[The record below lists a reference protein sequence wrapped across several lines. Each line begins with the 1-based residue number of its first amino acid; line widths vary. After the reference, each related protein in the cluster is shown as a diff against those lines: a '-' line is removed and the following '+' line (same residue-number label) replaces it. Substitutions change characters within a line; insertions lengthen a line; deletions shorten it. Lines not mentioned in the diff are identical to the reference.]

1 MLPNTARRLLTAAQ
15 LLGMT
20 RLGLVLSAVSGGW
33 LMTYLAFAV
42 EPAAHRN
49 PELQTLGLGWALLAS
64 GGAALG
70 LGVCAVALNDV
81 LDRRQDRAM
90 GLASGR
96 LTSGGL
102 ASGGLTSGGGG
113 GEDKPVAAGRVS
125 VQSATA
131 VAIAA
136 LLVAVLSAGVLGV
149 TSFRLAVLLAAG
161 VLFYNFAGRFVP
173 AVGIVTLGLLH
184 GLALALPNPVAGFAW
199 PVLLTMSH
207 VMGCG
212 LVRHHLENKRPR
224 LRPRDV
230 WGVLLGWGFWSLTVL
245 LLIGYRRETGEAAA
259 GGEVWVGPAVAVA
272 GFLAA
277 AAWVMRERPD
287 GRSPRFVTVLG
298 ITRPRRFRRLSVG
311 WLVVYDAAWLWSLGL
326 WWQGFTVLGLLALVV
341 LAASLAHDRPA
352 PSGRFI
358 DELTAR

>member
-42 EPAAHRN
+42 EPTAHRN

-90 GLASGR
+90 GLASG
-96 LTSGGL
+96 
-102 ASGGLTSGGGG
+102 GGGAG
-113 GEDKPVAAGRVS
+113 GDDKPVAAGRVS
-125 VQSATA
+125 AGAATS

-136 LLVAVLSAGVLGV
+136 LLVAVLSAGMLGV

-161 VLFYNFAGRFVP
+161 VLFYNLAGRFVP

-224 LRPRDV
+224 LRPRDA

-245 LLIGYRRETGEAAA
+245 LLIGYRRETGEAAV
-259 GGEVWVGPAVAVA
+259 GGEVWIGPAVAAA

-287 GRSPRFVTVLG
+287 GRPPRFVTVLG
-298 ITRPRRFRRLSVG
+298 AARPRRFRRLSVG

-341 LAASLAHDRPA
+341 LAASLAHDKSA

-358 DELTAR
+358 DELTTR